1 MPEQGYEF
9 GIAAVSAKGNGKFTD
24 FVVCKTK
31 QPPPR
36 PPVLLSTKLAA
47 PQVGVTLNWR
57 SIAREIEQFRL
68 RYAKEVEKITNETLL
83 RKLPYVVKTFT
94 SAVTA
99 FNATNLG
106 TYRIAT
112 NYIARTCMAQ
122 STTFKAGLYLW
133 PVVEC

>member
-1 MPEQGYEF
+1 MPEQEYEF
-9 GIAAVSAKGNGKFTD
+9 GIAAVSAKGNGKFTG
-24 FVVCKTK
+24 FVLCKTK

-36 PPVLLSTKLAA
+36 PPILVSKKLAA
-47 PQVGVTLNWR
+47 PQVGVTLYWKSN
-57 SIAREIEQFRL
+57 AREIEQFRL

-106 TYRIAT
+106 TYRIAP
-112 NYIARTCMAQ
+112 NYIARTCMIH
-122 STTFKAGLYLW
+122 STTFNKAGLYLGA
-133 PVVEC
+133 VV